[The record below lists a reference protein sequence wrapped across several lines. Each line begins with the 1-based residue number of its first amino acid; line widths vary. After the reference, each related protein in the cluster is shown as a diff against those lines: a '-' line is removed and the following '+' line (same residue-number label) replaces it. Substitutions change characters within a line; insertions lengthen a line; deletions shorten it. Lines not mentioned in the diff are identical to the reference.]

1 MVLSC
6 ALSEDLR
13 KADQDIS
20 GISCSEID
28 DARHGENQTP
38 NYYIDLMSHP
48 YIGVPLQL
56 Y

>member
-20 GISCSEID
+20 GISCYGID
-28 DARHGENQTP
+28 DSRHGENQTP
-38 NYYIDLMSHP
+38 NYIDLMSHP
-48 YIGVPLQL
+48 YIGVPLQV